1 MNGKGLLTAKQSCKK
16 KKKKNKVGRLI
27 LFVFK
32 IYYKVTVIKTVCG
45 TDLRGDLKTSRK

>member
-1 MNGKGLLTAKQSCKK
+1 MARDSSLQNNLGK

-32 IYYKVTVIKTVCG
+32 IYYKVTVIKTVCD
-45 TDLRGDLKTSRK
+45 TDLRGHLKTNRK

>member
-1 MNGKGLLTAKQSCKK
+1 MNGKGLLTAKQSWE

-32 IYYKVTVIKTVCG
+32 IYYKVTVIKIAWHWQENKEINET
-45 TDLRGDLKTSRK
+45 R

>member
-1 MNGKGLLTAKQSCKK
+1 MARDSSLQNNLG

-32 IYYKVTVIKTVCG
+32 IYYKVTVIKTVCD
-45 TDLRGDLKTSRK
+45 TDLRGDLKTNRK

>member
-1 MNGKGLLTAKQSCKK
+1 MNGKGLLTAKQSWE

-32 IYYKVTVIKTVCG
+32 IYYKVTVIKIAY
-45 TDLRGDLKTSRK
+45 LLA